1 MSPLSESVSPVI
13 VQLLNC
19 VQFIATP
26 WTAACQTSLSF
37 TIALSLLKLKSIE
50 SVMPSNPLILCHP
63 LLLLPSAFPS
73 IGVFSN
79 DLALRIRWPK
89 YWGFS
94 ISPSSE
100 YSGLSLLQ
108 HYSSKASVLQ
118 HSVFSVRVCRL
129 SKLHAVIYPGSSPRR
144 TKSFL
149 SLPSPSLPTEFR
161 VHEARVGVE
170 CLHIRHRVCVLGL
183 DSFAQT

>member
-100 YSGLSLLQ
+100 YSELILGTSYKYNYTICFFVISFF
-108 HYSSKASVLQ
+108 HFCYVL
-118 HSVFSVRVCRL
+118 
-129 SKLHAVIYPGSSPRR
+129 
-144 TKSFL
+144 
-149 SLPSPSLPTEFR
+149 R
-161 VHEARVGVE
+161 VHP
-170 CLHIRHRVCVLGL
+170 CY
-183 DSFAQT
+183 SMY